1 MKAVSP
7 ALPSQQLL
15 LVSLIWRS
23 IFLLLDTKKD
33 QAVLTFVMLI
43 SEQPRSKGSF
53 LPVPLSLFRA
63 EKRNEHE

>member
-7 ALPSQQLL
+7 ALPSQT

-33 QAVLTFVMLI
+33 QAALSFVILI
-43 SEQPRSKGSF
+43 GRQPRSKGS
-53 LPVPLSLFRA
+53 LLSVPLSLFRA